1 MSRVRNG
8 LAWLQGAKPNNAPSQ
23 LERLFLLLF
32 GVIIANL
39 CAFLLMAEPFAFQH
53 AFWIALTSVGL
64 TGLAYKFFHWS
75 LKLTTHM
82 LLIQSYVLVMY
93 CVWISGGLFSSAII
107 WLIILPVPAMFMLG
121 LRDSLL
127 WIGVVLLS
135 VSSLVPLTE
144 YGWLPVSYVY
154 SQKHLLWS
162 FGNYAFTAISL
173 VTGLLVYKRI
183 YTNQLNEINQRND
196 ELMANRRA
204 LLQAESYKDQFLASV
219 GHELRTPMN
228 AILGFN
234 DVIRAELAT
243 DQKSVPTLDMIRES
257 TEHLLTLVNQILDF
271 SQIQAGRLQ
280 LQMTPT
286 RFATSFSQC
295 VEKYSRPYSDPVQF
309 RASLSPALPEWLLT
323 DALRL
328 KEVLCHLID
337 NAFKFTPSGEVGL
350 QISKD
355 QEEVLFEVTDTGVG
369 IAPELQAFI
378 FNRFEHADQQTHT
391 EFGGAGLGLSIC
403 KGLIDL
409 FGGQIGMRSEPGQG
423 SCFWFRI
430 PLQACDAPAT
440 SSNTLH
446 HGDALK
452 GHALT
457 LLLVDDNP
465 MNLKVASLIC
475 QQLWPQAEVHCVES
489 GAACLGFLHLHPVDA
504 VLMDLVMPQM
514 NGLQATRAIRASS
527 DFHMNQVA
535 VIGLTASSHP
545 HDHAECLAA
554 GMNDVVV
561 KPLSRDMLK
570 ASVEKLVQAQR
581 VQHA

>member
-1 MSRVRNG
+1 MFWLRNG
-8 LAWLQGAKPNNAPSQ
+8 LALLQEAELSAPSP

-32 GVIIANL
+32 GVIVANL
-39 CAFLLMAEPFAFQH
+39 CAFLLMAEPFAFQY
-53 AFWIALTSVGL
+53 AFWFALTSVVL
-64 TGLAYKFFHWS
+64 TGLAHKLFRWS

-82 LLIQSYVLVMY
+82 LLVQSYVLVMY
-93 CVWISGGLFSSAII
+93 CVWVSGGLFSSSII

-127 WIGVVLLS
+127 WIAVVLLS
-135 VSSLVPLTE
+135 VSSFVPLTE

-154 SQKHLLWS
+154 SQRHLLWS

-173 VTGLLVYKRI
+173 VSGLLVYKRI
-183 YTNQLNEINQRND
+183 YINQLNEINQRND
-196 ELMANRRA
+196 ELMANRSA
-204 LLQAESYKDQFLASV
+204 LLQAESFKDQFLASV

-234 DVIRAELAT
+234 DVIRTELAT
-243 DQKSVPTLDMIRES
+243 NEKSVQTLDLIRES
-257 TEHLLTLVNQILDF
+257 TEHLLKLVNQILDF

-280 LQMTPT
+280 LQLAPT
-286 RFATSFSQC
+286 HLARTFAQC
-295 VEKYSRPYSDPVQF
+295 MQTYSRSANDAVQF
-309 RASLSPALPEWLLT
+309 RASLSPELPEWLMT

-337 NAFKFTPSGEVGL
+337 NAFKFTASGEVRL

-355 QEEVLFEVTDTGVG
+355 QDEMFFEVTDTGVG
-369 IAPELQAFI
+369 IAQELQSFI

-430 PLQACDAPAT
+430 PLQACDAPV
-440 SSNTLH
+440 SHRNTIHPGDVLKE
-446 HGDALK
+446 HGLS
-452 GHALT
+452 

-475 QQLWPQAEVHCVES
+475 QQLWPQSVVHCVDS

-504 VLMDLVMPQM
+504 VLMDLVMPEM
-514 NGLQATRAIRASS
+514 NGLDATRAIRSS
-527 DFHMNQVA
+527 GDLQMSQVV

-545 HDHAECLAA
+545 HDHDECLAA

-570 ASVEKLVQAQR
+570 ASVERLVQAQR
-581 VQHA
+581 LQHV

>member
-1 MSRVRNG
+1 MHSALN
-8 LAWLQGAKPNNAPSQ
+8 Q
-23 LERLFLLLF
+23 LERMFVLLF

-39 CAFLLMAEPFAFQH
+39 CMFLLLAEPFAFEH

-64 TGLAYKFFHWS
+64 TGLVYKLFDWS

-82 LLIQSYVLVMY
+82 LLLQSYMLVMY
-93 CVWISGGLFSSAII
+93 CVWVSGGLFSSSII
-107 WLIILPVPAMFMLG
+107 WLIILPVPAMFLLG

-127 WIGVVLLS
+127 WISVVLLS
-135 VSSLVPLTE
+135 VVSLVPLTE

-154 SQKHLLWS
+154 SQKHLWWS

-173 VTGLLVYKRI
+173 VTGLLVYKSI
-183 YTNQLNEINQRND
+183 YTNQLNEITRRND
-196 ELMANRRA
+196 ELSANRTA
-204 LLQAESYKDQFLASV
+204 LMQAESYKDQFLASV

-234 DVIRAELAT
+234 DVIRAELVAEK
-243 DQKSVPTLDMIRES
+243 KSVQTLDLIRES
-257 TEHLLTLVNQILDF
+257 TQHLLTLVNQILDF

-280 LQMTPT
+280 LQPTPT
-286 RFATSFSQC
+286 RFASTFSQC
-295 VEKYSRPYSDPVQF
+295 VQTYSRSANDPVQF
-309 RASLSPALPEWLLT
+309 HASLSPDLPEWLMT

-337 NAFKFTPSGEVGL
+337 NAFKFTLRGD
-350 QISKD
+350 ISLD
-355 QEEVLFEVTDTGVG
+355 IRQDNGEVLFEVTDTGVG
-369 IAPELQAFI
+369 IAHELQPFI

-409 FGGQIGMRSEPGQG
+409 FGGQIGMQSEPGQG

-430 PLQACDAPAT
+430 PLQACAAPVQSANIYPRHT
-440 SSNTLH
+440 SLQQ
-446 HGDALK
+446 
-452 GHALT
+452 HALT

-465 MNLKVASLIC
+465 MNLKVASLMC
-475 QQLWPQAEVHCVES
+475 QQLWPHALVHCVDS
-489 GAACLGFLHLHPVDA
+489 GAACLGFLQSRPVDA

-514 NGLQATRAIRASS
+514 SGADATRAIRASG
-527 DFHMNQVA
+527 DLQMRQVP
-535 VIGLTASSHP
+535 VIGLTASSH
-545 HDHAECLAA
+545 HQDHAECLAA

-561 KPLSRDMLK
+561 KPLSRDLLK
-570 ASVEKLVQAQR
+570 ASVERLVQADK
-581 VQHA
+581 VPHD

>member
-1 MSRVRNG
+1 MSWLRNG
-8 LAWLQGAKPNNAPSQ
+8 LTLLNGAEFNAAPNQ
-23 LERLFLLLF
+23 LSRLFLLLF
-32 GVIIANL
+32 GVIVANL
-39 CAFLLMAEPFAFQH
+39 CVFLLMAEPFAFQN

-64 TGLAYKFFHWS
+64 TGLAHKLFHWS
-75 LKLTTHM
+75 LKLTTHT
-82 LLIQSYVLVMY
+82 LLIQSYLLVMY
-93 CVWISGGLFSSAII
+93 CVWVSGGLFSSAII

-127 WIGVVLLS
+127 WIAVVLLS
-135 VSSLVPLTE
+135 VTSFVPLTE

-154 SQKHLLWS
+154 SQQHLLWS

-173 VTGLLVYKRI
+173 VSGLLVYKRI

-196 ELMANRRA
+196 ELMTNRAA
-204 LLQAESYKDQFLASV
+204 LIQAESYKDQFLASV

-234 DVIRAELAT
+234 DVIRDELVA
-243 DQKSVPTLDMIRES
+243 DAKSVQTLDLIRES
-257 TEHLLTLVNQILDF
+257 TGHLLTLVNQILDF

-280 LQMTPT
+280 LQLAPT
-286 RFATSFSQC
+286 HLASTFAQC
-295 VEKYSRPYSDPVQF
+295 MQTYSRSASDAVQF
-309 RASLSPALPEWLLT
+309 RASLSPALPEWLMT
-323 DALRL
+323 DASRL

-337 NAFKFTPSGEVGL
+337 NAFKFTPNGEVSL

-369 IAPELQAFI
+369 IAQDLQSFI

-430 PLQACDAPAT
+430 PLQACDAPVSHA
-440 SSNTLH
+440 NTVH
-446 HGDALK
+446 HGDMLK
-452 GHALT
+452 EHALT

-475 QQLWPQAEVHCVES
+475 QQLWPQALVHCVDS
-489 GAACLGFLHLHPVDA
+489 GAACLAFLHAHPVDA

-514 NGLQATRAIRASS
+514 NGLEATRALRSS
-527 DFHMNQVA
+527 GDLQMSQVV

-561 KPLSRDMLK
+561 KPLSRDLLK
-570 ASVEKLVQAQR
+570 ASIERLVQAQR
-581 VQHA
+581 AKHA